1 MNIFDINKKFRTEKD
16 ALIYLERLRW
26 KGHITCPFCG
36 SDDVWVNKK
45 ELRYYCYAENRSF
58 SVLARTIFE
67 ETRLDIRKWFQAV
80 ALMLNA
86 KKGISAMQVSRDLGV
101 SYKTAWYCLMRIRC
115 AFAGQEELLHGIVEA
130 DVAFLGGKPRKKNLF
145 KLRHHKPGK
154 RSPKAKIV
162 AGVERGKKGRVFVKM
177 IPDTTSE
184 TLMKV
189 MKKNI
194 GKQTAILIT
203 DNDRAFQKLDQEFNR
218 LFVTHSKEFS
228 KAGVS
233 INKVEGFFSLMKRG
247 LIGQYHKLSAKY
259 LPFYLAEFT
268 YRYNQSLNKKAF
280 QKAIELAI
288 EKNKCMIR
296 YKCRPHEKVDIC
308 KV

>member
-1 MNIFDINKKFRTEKD
+1 MNISELHKQFPTEKS
-16 ALIYLERLRW
+16 ALEYLEQIRW
-26 KGHITCPFCG
+26 KGEIRCPFCG
-36 SDDVWVNKK
+36 SNRISPRTRD
-45 ELRYYCYAENRSF
+45 LRYSCYDEGRTF

-67 ETRLDIRKWFQAV
+67 ETRLDLRKWFQAV

-145 KLRHHKPGK
+145 ELRHHKPGK

-162 AGVERGKKGRVFVKM
+162 AGVERGKKGKVFVKM

-194 GKQTAILIT
+194 GKQTSILIT
-203 DNDRAFQKLDQEFNR
+203 DNDRAFKKLDQEFTR
-218 LFVTHSKEFS
+218 LYVTHSREFS

-247 LIGQYHKLSAKY
+247 LIGQYHSLSTKY

-268 YRYNQSLNKKAF
+268 YRYNHSLNKK
-280 QKAIELAI
+280 QWRKAIELAI

-296 YKCRPHEKVDIC
+296 YKCHPNEKVDIC
-308 KV
+308 EV